1 MEYRI
6 FNDWKKKLWSAN
18 EAETFE
24 NLLEDFKTWY
34 KGQTFRN
41 DEEKELFNQQIVDLK
56 EKKTNFYNKQKSHPQ
71 VVKNSYIFREEE
83 GKAIIALCNTVTEL
97 LKIKI
102 RKQPK

>member
-18 EAETFE
+18 ESETFE

-56 EKKTNFYNKQKSHPQ
+56 EKKTNFFNKQKTHPQ
-71 VVKNSYIFREEE
+71 IVRNSYIFQDNL
-83 GKAIIALCNTVTEL
+83 ANALTSLCNVVTEYIKS
-97 LKIKI
+97 KI
-102 RKQPK
+102 